1 MSDNQIFERVAI
13 IGIGLIGSSVALAVR
28 ANGLAGHVACHDA
41 DADVRARAAAL
52 DIVDSMHADTAGAVT
67 GADLVVVA
75 TPVGA
80 CGIVAAA
87 MRDHLRAGAIVTDVG
102 SVKGA
107 VVAAMGPHMPKGV
120 HLVPGHP
127 VAGTEHSG
135 PEAGF
140 AELFRHR
147 FSILTPPPGADA
159 DAVARLEAFWQGMGA
174 DVEIMDAEHHDRVL
188 AITSHLPH
196 LIAYTIVGTASDL
209 ETELEAK
216 SRDDEVVTTREVI
229 KYSAGGFRDFTRIAA
244 SDPVMWRDV
253 FLLNKEA
260 VLEMLGRFSEDLT
273 AMRRSIRH
281 DDGDALFELFS
292 RTRDIRRGVIE
303 AGQAGRFQYTENG
316 DPGHDASEEDAS

>member
-1 MSDNQIFERVAI
+1 MSKAPLFERIAI
-13 IGIGLIGSSVALAVR
+13 IGIGLIGSSLAHATRV
-28 ANGLAGHVACHDA
+28 NGLAGHIAGHDA
-41 DADVRARAAAL
+41 DADIRERAAAL
-52 DIVDSMHADTAGAVT
+52 GLVDSMHADIADAVAN
-67 GADLVVVA
+67 ADLVIAA

-80 CGIVAAA
+80 CGDVARAIS
-87 MRDHLRAGAIVTDVG
+87 DHLAPGTIVTDVG

-107 VVAAMGPHMPKGV
+107 VIEAMAPHMPDGV

-140 AELFRHR
+140 AELFRDR
-147 FSILTPPPGADA
+147 FSILTPPAGANEE
-159 DAVARLEAFWQGMGA
+159 AVARLAEFWRAMDS

-196 LIAYTIVGTASDL
+196 LIAFTIVETASEL

-216 SRDDEVVTTREVI
+216 SRDDDVVTTREVI

-244 SDPVMWRDV
+244 SDPTMWRDV
-253 FLLNKEA
+253 FLLNKDA
-260 VLEMLGRFSEDLT
+260 VLEMLGRFTEDLT
-273 AMRRSIRH
+273 AMQRAIRH
-281 DDGDALFELFS
+281 DDGDALFELFT
-292 RTRDIRRGVIE
+292 RTRNVRRGVIE

-316 DPGHDASEEDAS
+316 D

>member
-1 MSDNQIFERVAI
+1 MRGPSQTFERVAI
-13 IGIGLIGSSVALAVR
+13 VGIGLIGSSLAR
-28 ANGLAGHVACHDA
+28 ATRARGLAGHVACHDA
-41 DADVRARAAAL
+41 DADTRARAEAL
-52 DIVDSMHADTAGAVT
+52 DIVDSMHEDLAGAVT
-67 GADLVVVA
+67 GADLVIIA
-75 TPVGA
+75 TPPGA
-80 CGIVAAA
+80 CGDVAKA
-87 MRDHLRAGAIVTDVG
+87 MRDHLAPGAIVTDVG
-102 SVKGA
+102 SLKATVIKLIA
-107 VVAAMGPHMPKGV
+107 PHIPDGV

-140 AELFRHR
+140 AELFQDR
-147 FSILTPPPGADA
+147 FAILTPPPGTDA
-159 DAVARLEAFWQGMGA
+159 DAVARLSGYWQALGS

-196 LIAYTIVGTASDL
+196 LIAYTIVATAADL

-216 SRDDEVVTTREVI
+216 SKDDEVVTTREVI

-253 FLLNKEA
+253 FLLNKDA

-273 AMRRSIRH
+273 ALQRAIRH
-281 DDGDALFELFS
+281 DDGDTLFELFS

-303 AGQAGRFQYTENG
+303 ARQAGRFQYTENG
-316 DPGHDASEEDAS
+316 KDD